1 MLSNVYD
8 NSILILVIIPRDVY
22 GAVIMSK
29 PLQVQL
35 VHLMIADGAPGGRQP
50 SDTSELGL

>member
-1 MLSNVYD
+1 MLCNVYD
-8 NSILILVIIPRDVY
+8 NSILMLVIIPRDVY

-35 VHLMIADGAPGGRQP
+35 VHLMIADGAPGG
-50 SDTSELGL
+50 